1 MSSYDS
7 MKTKLEPV
15 GLYSI
20 SEGSNISNELKAYA
34 EGIDPLFEDLDVM
47 TRECFIDTAETYGIT
62 QRENFTGKERSDY
75 TLEQRREMLRLQ
87 EQNMGSKCNKAA
99 FEDKMRSFG
108 VYDFYFYEYFSK
120 DVLAIPCGWGWRAA
134 AAYQPAEGSFRADR
148 PRLRRYGQKRAR
160 RWCRRPIPRA
170 PGCERSD
177 PASRGRD

>member
-120 DVLAIPCGWGWRAA
+120 DVLAIYINDSLSDATKKMVEEKVAA
-134 AAYQPAEGSFRADR
+134 EFPVHLKVTVNYPKDTE
-148 PRLRRYGQKRAR
+148 
-160 RWCRRPIPRA
+160 
-170 PGCERSD
+170 
-177 PASRGRD
+177 